1 MKRQDRIRQENY
13 ANQQQI
19 AKQQGDNLI
28 GQEQAATDGEIKK
41 VYAQGD
47 VKSKL
52 ASLQSQL
59 NAAEQRND
67 ALLQKSLQQ
76 DRTSGQIQKALQT
89 LQTKADLD
97 NQKAF

>member
-1 MKRQDRIRQENY
+1 
-13 ANQQQI
+13 
-19 AKQQGDNLI
+19 
-28 GQEQAATDGEIKK
+28 
-41 VYAQGD
+41 